1 MPNHSLDDL
10 VIKPQPLTGRMRSF
24 IPTTAWLD
32 GDALSDANLDG
43 IQLAKVGS
51 TYYREAYPTGET
63 HRVNVIELGL
73 VPDGVTDNSAILSDA
88 MRRLP
93 KNTTF
98 FFPAASQP
106 YLFGPLPAEHNNY
119 DGYPVA
125 INCDTSGAWFVGE
138 GDDSKIQLKPGTAG
152 FQVTAGLAP
161 RITVFRDLNI
171 VGAGRGAG
179 GDGLDDNGSPSLDY
193 GKYRG
198 NGINAYGQVLLD
210 NVNVGNCSGHG
221 VKIFGFSYI
230 NVVGLPYPLRGR
242 MDRGGYGEFY
252 FYPDDK
258 AAMAKIGHGWQVLYQ
273 GQQTSIA
280 SREYNFPRLGIA
292 PVAGITPAN
301 PAEIIITPKGG
312 NLIADNSDIFGGNY
326 DYNAGCGIY
335 IQGDDANQTRIWG
348 GSMRENGYWGLA
360 DLSFLGTFCYS
371 MHFTRNG
378 TSFNDLSAGKL
389 PVGPYF
395 TKFPTARSGYFGV
408 YTEGGNQGKAIISD
422 NTQVIGGLNEAGI
435 TGTGF
440 SLQGAN
446 AHNLRA
452 GNVHFNELGMLFYDN
467 GGQPTT
473 LRQWSWGLGFGFG
486 NPEYGQDPHE
496 FLTFVGEGNLVN
508 TPNHYD
514 TGRKVKV
521 HGVSIPTL
529 YHGPFCHLAA
539 GSLYEAILLMNPDTQ
554 IIQQDTVTLYN
565 GSNIDTKTPLK
576 YVCYQG
582 GTPSTAKWRPEG
594 YGIGSETTERPAASA
609 LSVNDIGWRWYDPAT
624 NQYTTFNGTQW
635 G

>member
-1 MPNHSLDDL
+1 MQNHSLDDL

-24 IPTTAWLD
+24 IPVAPWLD
-32 GDALSDANLDG
+32 GASLSDANLDG
-43 IQLAKVGS
+43 VQLAKVGS

-73 VPDGVTDNSAILSDA
+73 VPDGVTDNSATLSDA

-98 FFPAASQP
+98 FFPAANLP
-106 YLFGPLPAEHNNY
+106 YLFGPLPTEHNNL

-138 GDDSKIQLKPGTAG
+138 GNDSKIQLKPGTAG

-161 RITVFRDLNI
+161 RITVFRDLDI
-171 VGAGRGAG
+171 IGAGRGAA
-179 GDGLDDNGSPSLDY
+179 GDGVEADGSPSEDF

-221 VKIFGFSYI
+221 VKIFGFSTKRI
-230 NVVGLPYPLRGR
+230 SGLPFTLRGR
-242 MDRGGYGEFY
+242 MEQGGYGEFY

-258 AAMAKIGHGWQVLYQ
+258 AAMAKLDDGWKVRYQ
-273 GQQTSIA
+273 DKDTSIA

-301 PAEIIITPKGG
+301 PAEIEITPVGG
-312 NLIADNSDIFGGNY
+312 KLIADNGDIFGGNY

-348 GSMRENGYWGLA
+348 GSMRENGYWGLL
-360 DLSFLGTFCYS
+360 DYSFLGTICTG

-378 TSFNDLSAGKL
+378 TSFNQTELK
-389 PVGPYF
+389 VGPYC
-395 TKFPTARSGYFGV
+395 TVDTNARSAYFGV
-408 YTEGGNQGKAIISD
+408 YTEANQAPALIKE
-422 NTQVIGGLNEAGI
+422 NTQVIGGI
-435 TGTGF
+435 
-440 SLQGAN
+440 QGAGVN
-446 AHNLRA
+446 GPGFTLLGQYANNLRA

-467 GGQPTT
+467 GGQPLTF
-473 LRQWSWGLGFGFG
+473 RQWSWGIGFGFG
-486 NPEYGQDPHE
+486 NPENGQDPHE
-496 FLTFVGEGNLVN
+496 FLSFVGEGSVVN
-508 TPNHYD
+508 TFNRYD

-529 YHGPFCHLAA
+529 YQGPFCHLAA
-539 GSLYEAILLMNPDTQ
+539 GSLYEAIQLMNPDTQ

-565 GSNIDTKTPLK
+565 GSNINTKTPLK

-594 YGIGSETTERPAASA
+594 YGIGSEIMERPAASA

-624 NQYTTFNGTQW
+624 NQYTTYNGTQW